1 MGQRV
6 SGVQDTGHIVGL
18 AGLYTAD
25 GVRELNPLHSKDGS
39 KQTHPQKKKIQHK
52 VTWPLTLR

>member
-6 SGVQDTGHIVGL
+6 SGVQHAGPVVGL

-25 GVRELNPLHSKDGS
+25 GVRELNPLRSKDGNN
-39 KQTHPQKKKIQHK
+39 QTHGSYD
-52 VTWPLTLR
+52 L

>member
-1 MGQRV
+1 MGKRV

-25 GVRELNPLHSKDGS
+25 GVRELNPLQSVDGNKHRHIHKKNMTHSCMTSD
-39 KQTHPQKKKIQHK
+39 I
-52 VTWPLTLR
+52 

>member
-25 GVRELNPLHSKDGS
+25 GVRELNPLQPEDGN
-39 KQTHPQKKKIQHK
+39 KHHAHKKSTIQFIHM
-52 VTWPLTLR
+52 TSDL

>member
-6 SGVQDTGHIVGL
+6 SGVQDTGHIIGL

-25 GVRELNPLHSKDGS
+25 GVRQLNPLQPKDENN
-39 KQTHPQKKKIQHK
+39 QTHPQNRMQHML
-52 VTWPLTLR
+52 TGPLTFR